1 MDNPPE
7 SDILNP
13 QLSSFPTTTVTGQQD
28 TSSSSELLKGV
39 DDKKRIAQ
47 LGLSRHTIKK
57 IKYPII
63 KNMRFLRFASSLMSD
78 VKN

>member
-13 QLSSFPTTTVTGQQD
+13 QITSFPTTVTGQQD

-47 LGLSRHTIKK
+47 LGFHDILI
-57 IKYPII
+57 
-63 KNMRFLRFASSLMSD
+63 L
-78 VKN
+78 